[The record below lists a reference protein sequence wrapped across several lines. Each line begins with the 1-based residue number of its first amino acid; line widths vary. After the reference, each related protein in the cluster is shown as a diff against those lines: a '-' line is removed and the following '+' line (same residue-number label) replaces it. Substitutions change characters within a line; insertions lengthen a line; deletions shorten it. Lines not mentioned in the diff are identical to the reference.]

1 MSVQL
6 RNSLL
11 IGAVGVVLVF
21 GACIFKPDAVSSAT
35 AWEGGQTKETTAV
48 ETVTVSRA
56 VLVDSVSAS
65 GVVSGINEAL
75 VVSETQGIIRKLSFA
90 IGDRVV
96 VGQELLKVDDSLA
109 ALNLERAKDQLAS
122 AQLDLSGLEK
132 LVESGGSS
140 ASALTRARSTES
152 ASRVQYETALKAW
165 KDTTLRSPISGIVA
179 YKEDAATTGNILSA
193 FTRVARIV
201 DNSAFRVQVSV
212 GEREIGLIET
222 NAKARVFVPSA
233 LGDKNIE
240 ATVMAVG
247 AGADSAT
254 GSFPVVISFDN
265 KWGNLVKSG
274 MSATVEIEA
283 RSEEA
288 AVVVPLSA
296 LLRRNDRYAV
306 FVEEDG
312 KARIR
317 EVSVGRRQGVRAEI
331 NSGLT
336 EGEPLI
342 ISALT
347 RLQNGTPVTTTL
359 RGESGTRE

>member
-1 MSVQL
+1 MNRKL
-6 RNSLL
+6 RKSLL
-11 IGAVGVVLVF
+11 IGACVVVL
-21 GACIFKPDAVSSAT
+21 GLGSCIFKPDAVSSAT
-35 AWEGGQTKETTAV
+35 AWEGGASKDTTAV

-56 VLVDSVSAS
+56 VLVNSVSAS
-65 GVVSGINEAL
+65 GVVSGINEAI

-90 IGDRVV
+90 IGDKVV
-96 VGQELLKVDDSLA
+96 AGQELLKVDDSLA
-109 ALNLERAKDQLAS
+109 ALNLERAKDQLSS
-122 AQLDLSGLEK
+122 AQLDLSGTEK

-140 ASALTRARSTES
+140 TAALSRARSTES
-152 ASRVQYETALKAW
+152 ASRSQYETALKTW

-179 YKEDAATTGNILSA
+179 YKEDAATIGNILSA

-212 GEREIGLIET
+212 GEREIGLIEAG
-222 NAKARVFVPSA
+222 AKARVFVPSA
-233 LGDKNIE
+233 LGDRNID
-240 ATVMAVG
+240 ALVSAVG

-254 GSFPVVISFDN
+254 GSFPVIVSFDN

-274 MSATVEIEA
+274 MSATVEIQVRADEP
-283 RSEEA
+283 SLVIPLA
-288 AVVVPLSA
+288 ALIK
-296 LLRRNDRYAV
+296 RNDRYAV
-306 FVEEDG
+306 FVEEEG
-312 KARIR
+312 KARIK

-336 EGEPLI
+336 EGDSLI